1 MESTHHAATPRQ
13 MPPARCKTSFSLAT
27 LLSWPGFTLRLSAWA
42 LRRILQIPRRLL
54 ADLDPFFGSR
64 LTLLQ
69 TGFDAS
75 DSLEPALGNILPELK
90 MEESTLM
97 DLVGR
102 AAEDVVMQNGVEARE
117 NGVTDGFDTASEE
130 GSYEGQSEPDAEE
143 VALEQLR
150 RRGLLPTGCCYDDRM
165 KLHMNADF
173 SPNTHHPEDPRRIHE
188 IFKAF
193 KRMGLVYS
201 GPESE
206 LPRIL
211 KDCPNRYMWRIPARP
226 ATREE
231 IRLAHS
237 SDHLAWV
244 ENLET
249 ISTAE
254 LRELT
259 KKYDQGRESLYVGS
273 MSYPAALLSA
283 GGAIDT
289 CKNVIMEQV
298 KNAFAVIRPPGHHAE
313 WDAPMGFCF
322 FNNVPVAVRVCQR
335 DYPDIC
341 RKVLILDWDVH
352 HGNGIQNIF
361 YQDPNVL
368 YISIHVYQNGQFYPG
383 KPPNPMTPDGGI
395 ENCGSD
401 EGLGKNV
408 NIGWHDQGMG
418 DGEYMAAFQKI
429 VMPIAKEFNPDMV
442 VISAGFDA
450 ADGDELGGCFVSP
463 ACYAHM
469 THMLMSLADGKVAVC
484 LEGGYNLTAISNSA
498 VAVAKTLMGEP
509 PPKMQLPK
517 INKEA
522 ARILAKVQAHQ
533 APYWECMR
541 PGIVNILEAQ
551 SLNASRLHDV
561 IRNAQRQCL
570 QEKHGM
576 LPLFV
581 QREQLYKSFENQVLV
596 TPKLNEAKRILVI
609 IHDPP
614 QLLAQPDAVDTS
626 IEPHNAWVVDGVT
639 QYIDWAI
646 SNDFGIMD
654 LNIPS
659 YVTHEEDA
667 EAYQPKFNEKALQEQ
682 IQQLVCYVWDN
693 FLQPNRTEQIFLLGV
708 GNAYLG
714 VKLLLINRDCK
725 LRISGVVNFV
735 TGNLRPVKSDI
746 DTDLSAWYKDN
757 SRVYVSSDH
766 ACWSEI
772 GLMRK
777 VNKKR
782 FGTVIRSE
790 KLGLNK
796 LMQEHA
802 EEAQSWIMGRVRAWS
817 RGGSSDEERV
827 LA

>member
-1 MESTHHAATPRQ
+1 MESAVGNKVPE
-13 MPPARCKTSFSLAT
+13 L
-27 LLSWPGFTLRLSAWA
+27 
-42 LRRILQIPRRLL
+42 
-54 ADLDPFFGSR
+54 DLD
-64 LTLLQ
+64 
-69 TGFDAS
+69 
-75 DSLEPALGNILPELK
+75 
-90 MEESTLM
+90 ESTL
-97 DLVGR
+97 LEIVSR
-102 AAEDVVMQNGVEARE
+102 VSRDVAMVNGVDVRE
-117 NGVTDGFDTASEE
+117 NGVTADRGAASEQTE
-130 GSYEGQSEPDAEE
+130 TDAEKL
-143 VALEQLR
+143 ALSQLR
-150 RRGLLPTGCCYDDRM
+150 RRGLKPTGCCYDDRM
-165 KLHMNADF
+165 KLHINADF
-173 SPNTHHPEDPRRIHE
+173 SPNAHHPEDPRRIHE

-193 KRMGLVYS
+193 KRTGLVYS
-201 GPESE
+201 GPQAK
-206 LPRIL
+206 LPKIL
-211 KDCPNRYMWRIPARP
+211 QDCPNRYMWRIPARQ
-226 ATREE
+226 ATRDE

-237 SDHLAWV
+237 ADHLAWV
-244 ENLET
+244 EGLEM

-289 CKNVIMEQV
+289 CKNVVTEQV

-335 DYPDIC
+335 DFPSIC

-401 EGLGKNV
+401 EGLGKNI

-429 VMPIAKEFNPDMV
+429 VMPIAKEFNPDLV
-442 VISAGFDA
+442 VIAAGFDA

-509 PPKMQLPK
+509 PPKMEMPK
-517 INKEA
+517 INREA
-522 ARILAKVQAHQ
+522 IRILAKVQALQ
-533 APYWECMR
+533 APYWESMR
-541 PGIVNILEAQ
+541 PGVIDILEAQ
-551 SLNASRLHDV
+551 ALNATRLHDV
-561 IRNAQRQCL
+561 LRTAQRQVL
-570 QEKHGM
+570 QENYGM
-576 LPLFV
+576 LPLYV
-581 QREQLYKSFENQVLV
+581 QRDQLFKSFENQVLV
-596 TPKLNEAKRILVI
+596 TPKFSEAKRILII

-614 QLLAQPDAVDTS
+614 QLLAQPDAVNAT

-639 QYIDWAI
+639 RYIDWATT
-646 SNDFGIMD
+646 NGFGVMD
-654 LNIPS
+654 VNIPS
-659 YVTHEEDA
+659 YITHDEDA
-667 EAYQPKFNEKALQEQ
+667 DPHQPALSDKAMAEEV
-682 IQQLVCYVWDN
+682 QQLVCYIWDN
-693 FLQPNRTEQIFLLGV
+693 FLEPFGWDRIFLLGV

-725 LRISGVVNFV
+725 MRISGVVNYV
-735 TGNLRPVKSDI
+735 TGNLRPIKSDV
-746 DTDLSAWYKDN
+746 DTDLSSWYKAN
-757 SRVYVSSDH
+757 SRVYVSNDH
-766 ACWSEI
+766 ACWNDA
-772 GLMRK
+772 GLTRK
-777 VNKKR
+777 VQKKR
-782 FGTVIRSE
+782 FGTVIRSG
-790 KLGLNK
+790 KLGLNRMM
-796 LMQEHA
+796 LEHA
-802 EEAQSWIMGRVRAWS
+802 EEAQAWIVSRVRATSFAGLSDGS
-817 RGGSSDEERV
+817 RLTR
-827 LA
+827 